1 MIVIMIITTINHNNH
16 NNWNP
21 YYIHKIIIPSSPLHT
36 TNCSPQLP
44 CLEWR
49 HCDLLANQR
58 PQSLKENPQGRVFSP
73 CGGVLFFVPNFCWCP
88 KKKAF
93 FSPRKKCWKLRE
105 MRFPTPNSV
114 FVEAPPW
121 VPGGH
126 VQIPPILRGKNKSLG
141 CLVGNSWDF
150 SWSLIPIHFFW
161 HPKNV
166 VICKNPWEVV

>member
-1 MIVIMIITTINHNNH
+1 MITIMIVIMIITTINHNNH

-88 KKKAF
+88 KKLMRF
-93 FSPRKKCWKLRE
+93 FLQEKNVGSWGRWGSQLQTLFLLKLPLEFPGVMYKSPRFLGVK
-105 MRFPTPNSV
+105 TNH
-114 FVEAPPW
+114 W
-121 VPGGH
+121 V
-126 VQIPPILRGKNKSLG
+126 V
-141 CLVGNSWDF
+141 
-150 SWSLIPIHFFW
+150 
-161 HPKNV
+161 
-166 VICKNPWEVV
+166 